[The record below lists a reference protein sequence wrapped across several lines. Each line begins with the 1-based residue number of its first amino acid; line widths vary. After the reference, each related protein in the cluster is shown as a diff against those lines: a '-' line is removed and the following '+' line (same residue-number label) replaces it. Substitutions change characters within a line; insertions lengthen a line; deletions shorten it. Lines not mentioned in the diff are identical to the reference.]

1 MRQLKVLSYNIQVGI
16 DSHRFGHYF
25 TRSWRH
31 LFPSKQRQ
39 NNLHGVSKILKDY
52 DIVALQ
58 EVDGGSLRSGFIN
71 QVQYLGDIGHF
82 NAWYHQ
88 CNRNLG
94 KIAQQSNGLLS
105 RLPVNSI
112 INHKLPGR
120 IPGRG
125 AIEAIFGDGNI
136 HLAVYVVHLSLG
148 KKARFQQLHY
158 LAEILKKHTYVI
170 ILGDMNMLPEELK
183 QWAQQNNLKIAGEK
197 DLISTYPSWQPTTH
211 IDHVL
216 VSNNLSVTKTEVLPF
231 RYSDHLPIAVTVEL
245 PKVLSNVLYEDLSP
259 DLLDS
264 KTVLHE

>member
-1 MRQLKVLSYNIQVGI
+1 MSLLKLLSYNIQVGI
-16 DSHRFGHYF
+16 DSHHFGHYV

-31 LFPSKQRQ
+31 FLPSKQRQ
-39 NNLHGVSKILKDY
+39 NNLQGVSKILKDY

-71 QVQYLGDIGHF
+71 QVQYLGDIGNF

-105 RLPVNSI
+105 RLPVTSI
-112 INHKLPGR
+112 INHRLPGR

-125 AIEAIFGDGNI
+125 AIEAIFGVGST

-148 KKARFQQLHY
+148 KKARAQQLAY
-158 LAEILKKHTYVI
+158 IAKIIKKHPFVVV
-170 ILGDMNMLPEELK
+170 LGDMNMLPEEL
-183 QWAQQNNLKIAGEK
+183 QSWTQQNQMQIAGVN

-211 IDHVL
+211 IDHIL
-216 VSNNLSVTKTEVLPF
+216 VSQNLKVIQTEVLPF
-231 RYSDHLPIAVTVEL
+231 RFSDHLPIAVTVEL
-245 PKVLSNVLYEDLSP
+245 PDQLEKILYDHKELEAN
-259 DLLDS
+259 LKENLI
-264 KTVLHE
+264 HE